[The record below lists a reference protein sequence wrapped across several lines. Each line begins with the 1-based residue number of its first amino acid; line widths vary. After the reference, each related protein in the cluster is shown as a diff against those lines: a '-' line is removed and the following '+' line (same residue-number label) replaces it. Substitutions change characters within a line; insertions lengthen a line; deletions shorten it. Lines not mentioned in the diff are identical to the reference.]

1 MKKHATKSL
10 MVSAGISAA
19 VALAIAAP
27 ASAHHS
33 GVGYDMSKTLA
44 AEATIKEFRWG
55 APHSAAVFVIKDK
68 DGKPQD
74 VNVASTT
81 PAMMVRQG
89 FKLQDFKIGT
99 KVQITWHPAKSG
111 VLGGTLATIK
121 LPDGREFKDA
131 EFGPRGSQA
140 GGPPGAGGPQGGG
153 LGDEQAGAAQ
163 LQ

>member
-1 MKKHATKSL
+1 MKKHAIKSL
-10 MVSAGISAA
+10 MLSAGVSAA

-33 GVGYDMSKTLA
+33 GLGYDMSKTLA

-55 APHSAAVFVIKDK
+55 APHSAAGFVTKDK
-68 DGKPQD
+68 DGKPQEI
-74 VNVASTT
+74 NVASTT
-81 PAMMVRQG
+81 PAMLVRQG
-89 FKLQDFKIGT
+89 FTLHDFKVGT
-99 KVQITWHPAKSG
+99 KVEITWHPAKSG

-121 LPDGREFKDA
+121 LPDGRVFKDA

-140 GGPPGAGGPQGGG
+140 GSPAGAGAPPGGG
-153 LGDEQAGAAQ
+153 LAEQQAGTAE

>member
-68 DGKPQD
+68 DGRRNRYR
-74 VNVASTT
+74 V
-81 PAMMVRQG
+81 
-89 FKLQDFKIGT
+89 
-99 KVQITWHPAKSG
+99 G
-111 VLGGTLATIK
+111 VT
-121 LPDGREFKDA
+121 
-131 EFGPRGSQA
+131 S
-140 GGPPGAGGPQGGG
+140 
-153 LGDEQAGAAQ
+153 
-163 LQ
+163 